1 MNNRTMK
8 NNDREWEKK
17 THNTNNGEQNPQMN
31 YKKTL
36 KYKETHKVGEIF
48 YKNPSDK
55 QIIKINV

>member
-1 MNNRTMK
+1 MREK
-8 NNDREWEKK
+8 N
-17 THNTNNGEQNPQMN
+17 TQYNNGEQNPQMN

-36 KYKETHKVGEIF
+36 KYKETHKVGENF